1 MSQLVGQL
9 IKTLSLLGFD
19 RGANHRFLPF
29 NTVLVQHWCFYEP
42 FPMADD
48 MHYARSVPVYALR
61 SDGAW

>member
-29 NTVLVQHWCFYEP
+29 NTVLVRHWRFMSH
-42 FPMADD
+42 FLWLALL
-48 MHYARSVPVYALR
+48 HYAKSVPILQLAQ
-61 SDGAW
+61 